1 MFTFTEYSYI
11 LIYIICVCV
20 FSLRISNI
28 NHPFIS
34 QNLPQE
40 HRDSKLRHQ
49 ALRSAQQEASE
60 AQESLRSYDMKH
72 KVELE
77 EAGYPIG
84 FMYGLICLH
93 LVELFNG
100 KCW

>member
-1 MFTFTEYSYI
+1 M
-11 LIYIICVCV
+11 CV
-20 FSLRISNI
+20 FCLCISHI
-28 NHPFIS
+28 NHLFIS
-34 QNLPQE
+34 QILPQE

-60 AQESLRSYDMKH
+60 AQESLRSYGMKC

-84 FMYGLICLH
+84 LMYGIRYICLH
-93 LVELFNG
+93 FVDFF
-100 KCW
+100 

>member
-1 MFTFTEYSYI
+1 M
-11 LIYIICVCV
+11 CVCV
-20 FSLRISNI
+20 FCFFISHI
-28 NHPFIS
+28 NHLCIS
-34 QNLPQE
+34 QILPQE

-60 AQESLRSYDMKH
+60 AQESLRSYDMKC

-84 FMYGLICLH
+84 FMYGIGCICLP
-93 LVELFNG
+93 LVEFYG

>member
-1 MFTFTEYSYI
+1 M
-11 LIYIICVCV
+11 CV

-72 KVELE
+72 KVELK

-84 FMYGLICLH
+84 FMYGLVYLDM
-93 LVELFNG
+93 VDSYG
-100 KCW
+100 RCW